1 MRVNPT
7 YLSNSVAPVPIAIG
21 MILLPRQMVGAVGRR
36 AGAVF
41 FALPSRQ
48 FYRDTKLTTLSR
60 VPIAPDSYRDG
71 RQKTRHRDP
80 SLRSG
85 QAPTAPNQT
94 AGPLAVMS
102 AS

>member
-1 MRVNPT
+1 MLVNCT
-7 YLSNSVAPVPIAIG
+7 YLSNSVAPG
-21 MILLPRQMVGAVGRR
+21 LILPPRQTVGAVGRR

-48 FYRDTKLTTLSR
+48 FHRDAKLTTLSR
-60 VPIAPDSYRDG
+60 DW
-71 RQKTRHRDP
+71 QKTRHRDP

-94 AGPLAVMS
+94 AGPLACIG
-102 AS
+102 ALC